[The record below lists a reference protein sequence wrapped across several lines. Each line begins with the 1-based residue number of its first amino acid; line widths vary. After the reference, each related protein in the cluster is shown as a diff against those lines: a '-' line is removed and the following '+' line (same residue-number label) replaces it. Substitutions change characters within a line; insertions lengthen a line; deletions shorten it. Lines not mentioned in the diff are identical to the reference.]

1 VLQRGGQV
9 FGGGSELEVGSYTR
23 MLWMGLRKKA
33 AYLPG

>member
-1 VLQRGGQV
+1 LT
-9 FGGGSELEVGSYTR
+9 FHAPYASYTR